1 MIFTTTRKPKHCSD
15 CVHFWKTTT
24 CPAGRCTVP
33 LPWWAEHALE
43 PLTRKGDEEEF
54 CECFEP
60 KPRSTDDYP
69 NTTH

>member
-1 MIFTTTRKPKHCSD
+1 MSDQPQPQKCSD
-15 CVHFWKTTT
+15 CVNFWKTTT

-60 KPRSTDDYP
+60 KHRSTHDHT